1 MTETNLNICPNVSR
15 ETRLRLELYAGLL
28 VKWNARM
35 NLLGSGEIER
45 LWPRHINDSLQLLKL
60 IPDTAKTFV
69 DIGSGAGFPGLILAI
84 ALRDRPGAEFTLIE
98 SNGRKCAFLREA
110 ARITKAPVRV
120 INRRIEDFKPGELSC
135 DILTARA
142 LAPVEKLLAM
152 AQIFLGINSQC
163 LFLKGQYVDDELT
176 AAAKCWNISLEIHP
190 SITDPTGRILVIGDI
205 QPRSGCA

>member
-1 MTETNLNICPNVSR
+1 MDVSR

-28 VKWNARM
+28 AKWNARM
-35 NLLGSGEIER
+35 NLLASGEIER
-45 LWPRHINDSLQLLKL
+45 LWPRHINDSLQLLKF
-60 IPDTAKTFV
+60 IPDDAKDFI

-84 ALRDRPGAEFTLIE
+84 ALRERGGVKFTLIE

-110 ARITKAPVRV
+110 ARITQAPVRV
-120 INRRIEDFKPGELSC
+120 INRRIEDFQQGELSC

-152 AQIFLGINSQC
+152 AQVFLGINSQS

-176 AAAKCWNISLEIHP
+176 RAAKCWNISLEIHP
-190 SITDPTGRILVIGDI
+190 SITDPTGRVLVIRDV
-205 QPRSGCA
+205 QPRSGYR